1 MTTLYVRY
9 QELIGLQECE
19 ANKDGI
25 DAHVPCIDSLL
36 PMEDF
41 SSRFVDSVIAECLLN
56 NMGKWLDN
64 GLTADGQDL
73 LCRVYMVVSDVNR
86 KLIEAQLHSLP
97 VMHTA

>member
-1 MTTLYVRY
+1 MASLYVRY
-9 QELIGLQECE
+9 QEYIGLQESE

-36 PMEDF
+36 PIEDF

-56 NMGKWLDN
+56 NMGQWFDN

-73 LCRVYMVVSDVNR
+73 VCRVYKVVSDVNY
-86 KLIEAQLHSLP
+86 KLEKLH
-97 VMHTA
+97 VQK